1 MTHLTGILSSCS
13 RCLFSLVPPT
23 TAQPQTSPSSPSTR
37 RRSATSSRSEYA
49 EFLHCKSRK
58 FVDFEEVRAE
68 IEAET
73 DRITGSNKGISPVP
87 INLCVYSPN
96 GNPLQRDAHTRTISV
111 ITKESSPLTL
121 CVLMA

>member
-1 MTHLTGILSSCS
+1 MTHLTGILSLGFCCVILLVSSYHCS
-13 RCLFSLVPPT
+13 TTNFSFLPLHW
-23 TAQPQTSPSSPSTR
+23 
-37 RRSATSSRSEYA
+37 SATSSRLEHA

-96 GNPLQRDAHTRTISV
+96 GNHFRRRTQ
-111 ITKESSPLTL
+111 ITS
-121 CVLMA
+121 